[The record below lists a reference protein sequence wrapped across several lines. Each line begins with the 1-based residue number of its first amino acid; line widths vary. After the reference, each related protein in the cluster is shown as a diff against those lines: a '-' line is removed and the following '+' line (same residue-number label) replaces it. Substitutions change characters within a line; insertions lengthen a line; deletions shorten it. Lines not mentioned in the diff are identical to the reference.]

1 MTARVLPLVVAAAAA
16 LFVLLAV
23 LALVP
28 DERDIAVQA
37 YVLFLGAIMLVWL
50 LGGARRAN
58 PNTQSEFEHAR
69 RPRPERSER
78 LPELV
83 RLERETALGLANAFD
98 LHARL
103 RPRLREVAAHRLATR
118 RGIDLDRD
126 PEAARAVLPP
136 ALWEVVRPDRDLP
149 ANRFGPGLEPEQLR
163 EAVDALER
171 I

>member
-1 MTARVLPLVVAAAAA
+1 MTARVVPLVVAAAAA

-23 LALVP
+23 LALLP
-28 DERDIAVQA
+28 GERDIAVQA
-37 YVLFLGAIMLVWL
+37 YVLFLGGILLLWL

-58 PNTQSEFEHAR
+58 PRLESVFDQAR
-69 RPRPERSER
+69 RPRDERVER

-83 RLERETALGLANAFD
+83 RLEREAALGLANAFD

-136 ALWEVVRPDRDLP
+136 ALWDVVRPDREVP
-149 ANRFGPGLEPEQLR
+149 RNRFGPGLELEQLR
-163 EAVDALER
+163 EALDALER